1 MPGRRGADAPY
12 LCQVRGVLASGV
24 GALARPP
31 IEGARAVASFVRESG
46 APFAPLGRPAM
57 VNGSV
62 GVLVGPP
69 EKPLAV
75 IAMTIVGERI
85 VEMDLIGDPAKLE
98 RVKVAR

>member
-1 MPGRRGADAPY
+1 
-12 LCQVRGVLASGV
+12 
-24 GALARPP
+24 
-31 IEGARAVASFVRESG
+31 VANFVRASG
-46 APFAPLGRPAM
+46 APFAPMGRPAM

-85 VEMDLIGDPAKLE
+85 VAIDLIGDPAKME
-98 RVKVAR
+98 RLKVSR